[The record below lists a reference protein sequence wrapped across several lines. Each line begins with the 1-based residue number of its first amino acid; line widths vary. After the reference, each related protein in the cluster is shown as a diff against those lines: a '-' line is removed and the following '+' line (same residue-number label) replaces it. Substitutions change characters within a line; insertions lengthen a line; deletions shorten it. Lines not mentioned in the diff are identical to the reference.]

1 MHVSSIFRFYGF
13 THHVGVDAEGSKGG
27 LWVGWKPSWNIECIT
42 KCPNFIIIKIN
53 ECGGSFWYV
62 FCIYGSLKRENRESV
77 WLHIEHWISRMDSQ
91 FILLGDFN
99 QVEFRE
105 DKLGGN
111 KGSIF
116 GAQLFSEWK
125 VRNSLSDIAYKGP
138 KFTWCNN
145 RKGHKRIYE
154 RIDKGLASP
163 LWYSLFPNSDIKH
176 LPIQCSDHAPIIFDT
191 GFFEPHKRKS
201 FRMEAWAFEYE
212 DSLRLLQQEWFI
224 YDRGSPV
231 TKLSK
236 KLQRTRSIF
245 KEWTLAKRKS
255 WNEKWSEFDERLE
268 HELQKIFEGHNEEGY
283 RKWHENYL
291 EFNKAATIYWKQRAK
306 LHWIKDGDA
315 STRFFFNSV
324 KHRHNRSLIIGIK
337 KVDSSWTFD
346 RQEISDIFN
355 DHFKGIYGL
364 HDDHDSFQQYQA
376 SHQQLFGAIKTVLS
390 SDQQDYFSFVF
401 TRKEIRM
408 AVFQLGPTKS
418 PGPDG
423 VPAIF
428 YQKFWCHIKTEVE
441 DAVLFMLNTG
451 TIPSDF
457 NRTASALI
465 PKVNSPKTVDNFRP
479 ISLCNVIIKIVTK
492 CISNRLKKVMPILV
506 GDYQNGFVPGRNIGD
521 NILLSHELLHH
532 ISKKRFGKRC
542 LLAVKM
548 DMSKAYDRLNWN
560 FVKCTLL
567 SMNFPS
573 NFVQLIMNC
582 ITSVSYEVLINGSPG
597 KSFRPKAGIRQGD
610 PMSPY
615 IFALCTEV
623 LSQLLC
629 DAQDRNLMK
638 GIQLSRNAPR
648 ISHLLFADDSI
659 FFMDA
664 KISHCVTLMGLL
676 NLYGDASGQHINDAK
691 TTITISPNCTLRN
704 YRECLKVLKA
714 LGNKGIGKY
723 LGLPTDFGSS
733 KKEIFAT
740 IYDKV
745 RSRILSWNNNYL
757 SSAGRLTLI
766 NSILSS
772 LSLFSLSVFQI
783 PVSVSSKINSLL
795 SQFWWGGTV
804 MRQSLNWCS
813 NLFINASKSGGGLGI
828 RNIRCLNQS
837 LLAKIG
843 WKILF
848 YPNSLIARVLGPKYK
863 ISSRTV
869 LNSSFVKRGTQSW
882 GERGVH
888 WGLRLLR
895 NHLSWQVGCPSFLDI
910 WKDKWIYGLS
920 LGQLLGLSDHEIYMK
935 PALNVCHLQ
944 NADGTWKVDVVY
956 SLCGETMAPYILSIP
971 LSSEDFDDSLFWA
984 LNKNGRYSVKSGYAV
999 AFSHLWSSKATIK
1012 DHNRIDAASIAF
1024 CKNRLWVFP
1033 IQGKWKTFIWK
1044 LLSNSLPTGSEAS
1057 KRNLPWNY
1065 QCKLCASFDNQIES
1079 LEHLFRD
1086 CSIASHFWAGS
1097 PLGIRSSIGANVSI
1111 QAWVIN
1117 WISFLIKDS
1126 SPNSCILFV
1135 STLWRIWCLR
1145 NDLLYRSDLVMDFSS
1160 QITTLTTD
1168 AINNSTAAK
1177 HRLISSANIFASTN
1191 MDIAS
1196 IRNHSPFFLIGD
1208 SLCPSAIRLKCDA
1221 SWRLDFRA
1229 SAGWIF
1235 LDSHGRVIH
1244 SGQSR
1249 FWAGS
1254 ALQAE
1259 ATAFLHALLD
1269 AVNQGFYHID
1279 AQTDC
1284 LSLALQLT
1292 ECVDVHQ
1299 ELKSILCSITS
1310 LLPSCHCCSIS
1321 HCPRVANRIAH
1332 RLAANAMC

>member
-13 THHVGVDAEGSKGG
+13 THHVGVDADGSKGG
-27 LWVGWKPSWNIECIT
+27 LWVGWKPSWNIEYIT
-42 KCPNFIIIKIN
+42 KCPNFIIIKII
-53 ECGGSFWYV
+53 ECGGCFWYV
-62 FCIYGSLKRENRESV
+62 FCIYGSPKRENRESV

-116 GAQLFSEWK
+116 GAQFFSEWK
-125 VRNSLSDIAYKGP
+125 VRNSLSNIAYKGP

-145 RKGHKRIYE
+145 RKGYKRIYE
-154 RIDKGLASP
+154 RIDKGLVFP
-163 LWYSLFPNSDIKH
+163 LWYSLFPNSGIKH

-191 GFFEPHKRKS
+191 GFFEPHKRKL

-212 DSLRLLQQEWFI
+212 DSLRLLQQEWF
-224 YDRGSPV
+224 
-231 TKLSK
+231 
-236 KLQRTRSIF
+236 
-245 KEWTLAKRKS
+245 
-255 WNEKWSEFDERLE
+255 
-268 HELQKIFEGHNEEGY
+268 
-283 RKWHENYL
+283 
-291 EFNKAATIYWKQRAK
+291 
-306 LHWIKDGDA
+306 
-315 STRFFFNSV
+315 
-324 KHRHNRSLIIGIK
+324 
-337 KVDSSWTFD
+337 
-346 RQEISDIFN
+346 
-355 DHFKGIYGL
+355 YGL
-364 HDDHDSFQQYQA
+364 HDAHESFQQYQA
-376 SHQQLFGAIKTVLS
+376 SHQSLFGAIKTVLS
-390 SDQQDYFSFVF
+390 SDQHDYFFFVF
-401 TRKEIRM
+401 TRKEIRTD
-408 AVFQLGPTKS
+408 VFQLGPTKS

-423 VPAIF
+423 IPAIF

-441 DAVLFMLNTG
+441 DAVLFMLNNG
-451 TIPSDF
+451 TISSDF
-457 NRTASALI
+457 NRTAITLI
-465 PKVNSPKTVDNFRP
+465 PKVNSPETVDNFRP

-492 CISNRLKKVMPILV
+492 CISNRLKKVMPFLV

-532 ISKKRFGKRC
+532 ITKKRFGKRC
-542 LLAVKM
+542 LLAVKV

-573 NFVQLIMNC
+573 KFVQLIMNC

-629 DAQDRNLMK
+629 DAQDKKLLN
-638 GIQLSRNAPR
+638 GIQLSRNAPP

-664 KISHCVTLMGLL
+664 KISHCETLMGLL
-676 NLYGDASGQHINDAK
+676 NLYGDASGQRINDAK

-704 YRECLKVLKA
+704 YRKCLKVLKA
-714 LGNKGIGKY
+714 PGNKGMGKY

-733 KKEIFAT
+733 KKEIFVT

-745 RSRILSWNNNYL
+745 RYRILSWNNNYL
-757 SSAGRLTLI
+757 SSTGRLTLI
-766 NSILSS
+766 NSVLSL

-804 MRQSLNWCS
+804 LRQSLHWCS
-813 NLFINASKSGGGLGI
+813 NIFINASKSGGGLGI

-848 YPNSLIARVLGPKYK
+848 SPNSLIARVLGPKYK
-863 ISSRTV
+863 ISSCTF
-869 LNSSFVKRGTQSW
+869 LNSSFVQQGTQSW

-895 NHLSWQVGCPSFLDI
+895 NHLSWQ
-910 WKDKWIYGLS
+910 
-920 LGQLLGLSDHEIYMK
+920 
-935 PALNVCHLQ
+935 
-944 NADGTWKVDVVY
+944 ADEVY
-956 SLCGETMAPYILSIP
+956 SLCGENMAPYILSIP
-971 LSSEDFDDSLFWA
+971 LSSGDFDDSLFWD
-984 LNKNGRYSVKSGYAV
+984 LNKNGRYSVKSG
-999 AFSHLWSSKATIK
+999 
-1012 DHNRIDAASIAF
+1012 
-1024 CKNRLWVFP
+1024 
-1033 IQGKWKTFIWK
+1033 
-1044 LLSNSLPTGSEAS
+1044 EAS

-1065 QCKLCASFDNQIES
+1065 HCKLCSTLDNQIES

-1086 CSIASHFWAGS
+1086 YSIASHFWAGS
-1097 PLGIRSSIGANVSI
+1097 RLGIRSSIGANVSI
-1111 QAWVIN
+1111 QTWVIN
-1117 WISFLIKDS
+1117 WITFLIKDS
-1126 SPNSCILFV
+1126 SPISCTLFV

-1145 NDLLYRSDLVMDFSS
+1145 NELLYRSDVVMDFSS
-1160 QITTLTTD
+1160 QIKMLTTD

-1177 HRLISSANIFASTN
+1177 RHFISSADIFAPTN

-1196 IRNHSPFFLIGD
+1196 IRNHSPFLLIGD
-1208 SLCPSAIRLKCDA
+1208 SLCPCSIRLKCDV

-1229 SAGWIF
+1229 SAGWVF
-1235 LDSHGRVIH
+1235 LDSHGNVIQ

-1254 ALQAE
+1254 TLQAE
-1259 ATAFLHALLD
+1259 ATGFLHALLD

-1279 AQTDC
+1279 AQTEC
-1284 LSLALQLT
+1284 LSLALQLA
-1292 ECVDVHQ
+1292 ECLDVHQ
-1299 ELKSILCSITS
+1299 ELKSILCSISS
-1310 LLPSCHCCSIS
+1310 LLSSCHCCSIS
-1321 HCPRVANRIAH
+1321 HYPRATNRIAH
-1332 RLAANAMC
+1332 RLAANAMCCLILTLCQKKKKKSTF

>member
-1 MHVSSIFRFYGF
+1 MVSPKIVLNFNQIICPGESSRPSTSGFRLVIADDDLIVSSAEYDDPG
-13 THHVGVDAEGSKGG
+13 HGSDDGVAGVEPNQPSWVDADGSKGG

-53 ECGGSFWYV
+53 ECGGRFWYV
-62 FCIYGSLKRENRESV
+62 FCIYGSPERENRESV
-77 WLHIEHWISRMDSQ
+77 WLHIEHWISRMDSH

-111 KGSIF
+111 TGSIF

-145 RKGHKRIYE
+145 MKGYKRIYE

-163 LWYSLFPNSDIKH
+163 LWYSLFPNSGIKH

-191 GFFEPHKRKS
+191 EV
-201 FRMEAWAFEYE
+201 
-212 DSLRLLQQEWFI
+212 LRLLG
-224 YDRGSPV
+224 YP
-231 TKLSK
+231 KN
-236 KLQRTRSIF
+236 F
-245 KEWTLAKRKS
+245 KELDLFLRNGRLQNGNRGMK
-255 WNEKWSEFDERLE
+255 NGLEFDEKLE
-268 HELQKIFEGHNEEGY
+268 DELQNFFEGHNEEGY
-283 RKWHENYL
+283 KKWHANYL

-306 LHWIKDGDA
+306 MHWRKDGDA

-324 KHRHNRSLIIGIK
+324 KHRHNRNLIIGIK

-346 RQEISDIFN
+346 KQELSDIFN

-364 HDDHDSFQQYQA
+364 HDAHESFQQYQA
-376 SHQQLFGAIKTVLS
+376 SHQPLFGAIKTVLS
-390 SDQQDYFSFVF
+390 SDQHDYFSSVF
-401 TRKEIRM
+401 TRKEIRTT
-408 AVFQLGPTKS
+408 VFQLGPTKS

-441 DAVLFMLNTG
+441 DAVLFMLNTR
-451 TIPSDF
+451 TISSDF
-457 NRTASALI
+457 NRTAIALI
-465 PKVNSPKTVDNFRP
+465 PKINSPETVENFRP

-492 CISNRLKKVMPILV
+492 CISNRLKKVMPFLV

-532 ISKKRFGKRC
+532 ITKKRFGKRC
-542 LLAVKM
+542 LLAVKV

-573 NFVQLIMNC
+573 KFVQLIMNC
-582 ITSVSYEVLINGSPG
+582 ISSVSYEVLINGSPG
-597 KSFRPKAGIRQGD
+597 KSFRPKTGIRQGD

-629 DAQDRNLMK
+629 DAQDKKLLN
-638 GIQLSRNAPR
+638 GIQLSRNAPP

-664 KISHCVTLMGLL
+664 KISHCETLMGLL
-676 NLYGDASGQHINDAK
+676 KLYGDDSGQRINDAK

-704 YRECLKVLKA
+704 YRKCLKVLKA
-714 LGNKGIGKY
+714 PGNKSMGKY

-733 KKEIFAT
+733 KKENFAT

-757 SSAGRLTLI
+757 SSARRLTLI
-766 NSILSS
+766 NSVLSS

-783 PVSVSSKINSLL
+783 PVSVSSKINTLL

-804 MRQSLNWCS
+804 MRQSLHWCS
-813 NLFINASKSGGGLGI
+813 NLFINASKSAGGLGI

-848 YPNSLIARVLGPKYK
+848 SPNSLTARVLGPKYK
-863 ISSRTV
+863 ISSCTV
-869 LNSSFVKRGTQSW
+869 LNSSFVKQGTQSW

-888 WGLRLLR
+888 WGLCLLR
-895 NHLSWQVGCPSFLDI
+895 NHLSWQPV
-910 WKDKWIYGLS
+910 
-920 LGQLLGLSDHEIYMK
+920 
-935 PALNVCHLQ
+935 LNVCHLQ
-944 NADGTWKVDVVY
+944 NADGTWKADAVY
-956 SLCGETMAPYILSIP
+956 SLCGENMAPYILSIP
-971 LSSEDFDDSLFWA
+971 LSSDDFDDSLFWD

-999 AFSHLWSSKATIK
+999 AFSYLWSSKAAMK
-1012 DHNRIDAASIAF
+1012 DRNRMDAASIAF
-1024 CKNRLWVFP
+1024 CKKRLWVLP

-1044 LLSNSLPTGSEAS
+1044 LLSNSLPIGTEAS

-1065 QCKLCASFDNQIES
+1065 HCKLCATFDNQIES

-1111 QAWVIN
+1111 QTWVIN
-1117 WISFLIKDS
+1117 WITFLIKDS
-1126 SPNSCILFV
+1126 SPISCWV
-1135 STLWRIWCLR
+1135 
-1145 NDLLYRSDLVMDFSS
+1145 
-1160 QITTLTTD
+1160 
-1168 AINNSTAAK
+1168 
-1177 HRLISSANIFASTN
+1177 
-1191 MDIAS
+1191 
-1196 IRNHSPFFLIGD
+1196 
-1208 SLCPSAIRLKCDA
+1208 
-1221 SWRLDFRA
+1221 
-1229 SAGWIF
+1229 F
-1235 LDSHGRVIH
+1235 LDSNGSVIQ
-1244 SGQSR
+1244 SEQSR

-1279 AQTDC
+1279 AQTDG

-1292 ECVDVHQ
+1292 ECLDVHQ
-1299 ELKSILCSITS
+1299 ELKSTLCSISS
-1310 LLPSCHCCSIS
+1310 LISSCHCCSIS
-1321 HCPRVANRIAH
+1321 HCPRATNRIAH